1 MKKLLIAAAGVGL
14 AALLAPQAKAVPI
27 AAGSLLSLNG
37 TDSYTATSVT
47 FVNPA
52 NIGFGTG
59 SFAGLSCTGCATFN
73 SFTTGTPTPFLLYSA
88 TEGAISTSLTATA
101 KPTVTFTAGT
111 PTTLPSLEVTG
122 PATLTLSG
130 FDPTPGLYTLTTQG
144 PTGVEVT
151 FSVTSTASP
160 VPEPASLALLG
171 MGVLGIGV
179 VARRRLR

>member
-1 MKKLLIAAAGVGL
+1 MRKLLLSAAVAIGTVASAQ
-14 AALLAPQAKAVPI
+14 AAPI

-47 FVNPA
+47 FIGLA

-59 SFAGLSCTGCATFN
+59 SFAGLSCDNCATFS
-73 SFTTGTPTPFLLYSA
+73 SFTAGTPTPFQLYTA
-88 TEGAISTSLTATA
+88 TQGARTTTLTATSQ
-101 KPTVTFTAGT
+101 PTVTFTAGT

-122 PATLTLSG
+122 PGSLTLTG
-130 FDPTPGLYTLTTQG
+130 FDTTPGIYTLTTQG

-171 MGVLGIGV
+171 MGVLGLGV
-179 VARRRLR
+179 VAQRRRR